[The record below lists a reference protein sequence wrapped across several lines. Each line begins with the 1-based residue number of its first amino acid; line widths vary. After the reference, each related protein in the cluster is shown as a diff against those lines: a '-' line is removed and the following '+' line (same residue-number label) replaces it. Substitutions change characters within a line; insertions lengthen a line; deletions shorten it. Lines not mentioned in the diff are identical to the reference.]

1 MLRIIVVEV
10 RQHMIQSKRPKTV
23 LRSTRANVAQKF
35 LILDGNPLSFAA
47 VPYMAQIMDCEV
59 ERKLMKT
66 GRQVGKSTE
75 ISADLMTDTISTPH
89 NRSLYVAPRNEQ
101 VMAFS
106 KDRLAHMIQYSP
118 VVQDFYVD
126 SSVQQQVKAK
136 EFKNGSMIFLRSCY
150 HTADG
155 IRGLSLNKVYI
166 DEVQDIIADNIPII
180 EECTYRKNPRGIIY
194 CGTPKTFDNTIEQ
207 LWGQTTQH
215 HWAIKCECCGKWN
228 YQLGIE
234 HMGPEF
240 LWCAK
245 CHTRLDPLLGEYV
258 ATHPDRDF
266 AGFHVSQLMLAGTP
280 GTGVPWSRV
289 YDKLNDP
296 MYGTAKVYNEC
307 LGYSYD
313 SGAKPVTETEL
324 IACCDPERPAFTLQR
339 LAPWNMR
346 QTVAAIDWGVPGG
359 NTHTVLTIGGLTGEG
374 KLRVMY
380 ARKFP
385 IDQDP
390 TSQIDDIVNDIST
403 AGCALVVADRGGGH
417 VANDFLRKKLTWA
430 RVAEIEYK
438 AKVTKGMYF
447 NHESGSWITDRT
459 RAIAGIIID
468 IKSQNMIFPDA
479 LSMKPY
485 FADILSWSAEY
496 NDRLRHY
503 QIIRALNVPDDFGHT
518 LVYLRLGAKKLLV
531 SPRVT
536 EHALE
541 DWAAWGT
548 VA

>member
-1 MLRIIVVEV
+1 
-10 RQHMIQSKRPKTV
+10 MINTTKKKTI
-23 LRSTRANVAQKF
+23 LQSTRANVAQKF

-75 ISADLMTDTISTPH
+75 MAADLMTDTISTPH

-106 KDRLAHMIQYSP
+106 NDRLAHMIQYSP

-155 IRGLSLNKVYI
+155 IRGLSLNKAYI

-180 EECTYRKNPRGIIY
+180 EECTYRKNPRGILY
-194 CGTPKTFDNTIEQ
+194 GGTPKTFDNTIEQ
-207 LWGQTTQH
+207 LWTQTTQH
-215 HWAIKCECCGKWN
+215 HWAIKCEGCGKWN

-240 LWCAK
+240 LWCSK

-258 ATHPDRDF
+258 ANYPDRDF

-289 YDKLNDP
+289 YSKLHDP

-324 IACCDPERPAFTLQR
+324 IACCDPERPGFTLQR
-339 LAPWNMR
+339 KSDWNIK

-359 NTHTVLTIGGLTGEG
+359 NTHTVLTVGGLSGEG

-417 VANDFLRKKLTWA
+417 VANDFLKKKLTWA

-447 NHESGSWITDRT
+447 NPQSGSWITDRT

-468 IKSQNMIFPDA
+468 IKSQNMIFPDGIA
-479 LSMKPY
+479 MKPY
-485 FADILSWSAEY
+485 FTDILSWSAEY

-518 LVYLRLGAKKLLV
+518 LVYLRLGAKKLLI
-531 SPRVT
+531 SPRTT
-536 EHALE
+536 EHSLE